1 MEEIRCSVCGSLVNA
16 GDSFC
21 QNCGSPVNADAPA
34 KETVTGAQ
42 AETPTEPVQQE
53 TTVLSG
59 NPYTMNNGEQ
69 TSSQDT
75 VSNTNM
81 NTTDSSAYTGAGTAT
96 SAVYQQPISGQG
108 TNYQGSYNAAYT
120 QSTAAPV
127 TSGPSKGLGVAGL
140 VLGIIGII
148 TGCCYGGFVFGLI
161 GLILSI
167 VYVAKKGSKGLGI
180 SGIITSA
187 LGLIL
192 SIVMLILLLAA
203 PSILYEAMPDEYK
216 YLIEDEI
223 GGSSTDDFGFPTE
236 DTEEP
241 EDIFTAEPG
250 TTSSITSM
258 NQIIVND
265 TVYTLPETVSSL
277 GFTVDTEYHAED
289 VAAVSTDGVLAGD
302 YIFVLL
308 HAGDGTSFWGYIENT
323 GTDTIYSLEEL
334 TVTGINVDNYSSD
347 CTAYYVES
355 YGGIQLGMTRSDVET
370 LLGFPDSYDNG
381 MDVYESDTG
390 YEAIRLEYDD
400 DDNVI
405 AIDLTIY

>member
-1 MEEIRCSVCGSLVNA
+1 MEEIRCSVCGSVVNA

-21 QNCGSPVNADAPA
+21 QNCGSPVSADASA
-34 KETVTGAQ
+34 EKTVTEAQ
-42 AETPTEPVQQE
+42 TEPVQQE

-59 NPYTMNNGEQ
+59 NPYTMNSGEQ

-75 VSNTNM
+75 VSNTSM
-81 NTTDSSAYTGAGTAT
+81 NTTGSSDYAGAGTAT
-96 SAVYQQPISGQG
+96 AGVYQQPTPGQA

-120 QSTAAPV
+120 QPTATPAA
-127 TSGPSKGLGVAGL
+127 SGPAKGLGIAGL
-140 VLGIIGII
+140 VLGIIGIV
-148 TGCCYGGFVFGLI
+148 TGCCYGGFLFGLI

-180 SGIITSA
+180 GGIITSA

-192 SIVMLILLLAA
+192 SIVMVILLVAA
-203 PSILYEAMPDEYK
+203 PSILYEVMPDEYK

-223 GGSSTDDFGFPTE
+223 EGSTTEDISLPTE
-236 DTEEP
+236 TEEP
-241 EDIFTAEPG
+241 TGDSTTAPN
-250 TTSSITSM
+250 TTSNITSM
-258 NQIIVND
+258 DQIMVNE
-265 TVYTLPETVSSL
+265 TLYTLPATVSSL
-277 GFTVDTEYHAED
+277 GFTVDTEYHADD
-289 VAAVSTDGVLAGD
+289 VAAVSTNGVLAGD

-323 GTDTIYSLEEL
+323 GSDTIYSLEEL
-334 TVTGINVDNYSSD
+334 TVTGINVDNYSLD

-355 YGGIQLGMTRSDVET
+355 YGGIQLGMTRSDVEAVFG
-370 LLGFPDSYDNG
+370 LPDSYSNG

-390 YEAIRLEYDD
+390 YEALRLEYDD

-405 AIDLTIY
+405 AIDLTTY